1 MAGAPPNRPSHV
13 PMSASAYRPPP
24 VGGGRPSV
32 TGQPSISSA
41 PLGRAQPP
49 NRQTSSPQFS
59 SSANPFASSSSA
71 NSSNPSSSSGSHP
84 PPLFR
89 PSTTSIVRIG
99 PPLNQQYA
107 QRGPIMAAER
117 PIRSSSEEEL
127 KNRMAMN
134 SLTVQP
140 SSSRP
145 SLGAGAS
152 ASPRPIN
159 TSLLS
164 MYDSRSAQ
172 PHSAGVVINKT
183 SMNRSSSGTSL
194 STLTLQVTPSASP
207 VSGSAAAAYALSAG
221 LDASPAS
228 SSPLPGHSH
237 TVSSYPQSGS
247 SALVS
252 PFDDVDGDIP
262 TLVECY
268 ENQRYYPVVGWSS
281 RLLPTDRPNWSNDE
295 GTQAKQ
301 FTDFKCPPGWSWV
314 SDWRI
319 DKGAGSGADGSGDKD
334 GEGWSYTVEFT
345 REWKG
350 EAARGSRNLVRR
362 RRWVRKRQANTKTV
376 EQQRRSNQQLMP
388 TTASNLAANSLTVG
402 SSARSGTA
410 GGGLRAPLPINS
422 NSLTFNKAPVSS
434 AITRAAVTAPLSS
447 LYSMGPAMATEK
459 KRRTISAI
467 VKVVEYQRWYP
478 IGGWKDQLLPTDG
491 KPLWEDMK
499 ARPTLPKDRILAN
512 PKPRIKRQSST
523 TLSTQPTTSN
533 SAATSELNSSTSEL
547 NTSTTSTT
555 SAADEEDEPQWQW
568 LGEWQADVTPSTDKD
583 GWLYAI
589 DFRNARWVGR
599 KGIEH
604 CVRKRVWVREKEK
617 EEKRRDGRKVVEELF
632 GKLERWE
639 RDVAEEEQN
648 EDLIKLGS
656 AAW

>member
-1 MAGAPPNRPSHV
+1 
-13 PMSASAYRPPP
+13 
-24 VGGGRPSV
+24 
-32 TGQPSISSA
+32 
-41 PLGRAQPP
+41 
-49 NRQTSSPQFS
+49 
-59 SSANPFASSSSA
+59 
-71 NSSNPSSSSGSHP
+71 
-84 PPLFR
+84 
-89 PSTTSIVRIG
+89 
-99 PPLNQQYA
+99 
-107 QRGPIMAAER
+107 
-117 PIRSSSEEEL
+117 
-127 KNRMAMN
+127 MAMN
-134 SLTVQP
+134 SQTLQP
-140 SSSRP
+140 SSRP

-164 MYDSRSAQ
+164 MYDSRSVQ
-172 PHSAGVVINKT
+172 PHSAGVVVNKT
-183 SMNRSSSGTSL
+183 VLNRSSSGTTL
-194 STLTLQVTPSASP
+194 SALTLQATPSASP

-228 SSPLPGHSH
+228 SSPLPGHSQ
-237 TVSSYPQSGS
+237 TISSYPQSAS
-247 SALVS
+247 SAVVS
-252 PFDDVDGDIP
+252 PFEDVDGDIP

-281 RLLPTDRPNWSNDE
+281 RLLPTDRPSWSNDE

-319 DKGAGSGADGSGDKD
+319 DKGSGGGTEGGGEKD
-334 GEGWSYTVEFT
+334 GEGWSYAVEFT

-350 EAARGSRNLVRR
+350 EATRGTRNLVRR
-362 RRWVRKRQANTKTV
+362 RRWVRKRQGNNKTA

-388 TTASNLAANSLTVG
+388 TAASNLAGNSLTVG
-402 SSARSGTA
+402 SSARSGAMA

-434 AITRAAVTAPLSS
+434 AITRAAVTTPLSS
-447 LYSMGPAMATEK
+447 LYSMGPAVATEN
-459 KRRTISAI
+459 KRRTVTAL

-491 KPLWEDMK
+491 KPLWEDVK
-499 ARPTLPKDRILAN
+499 GKQSPPKDRISPN
-512 PKPRIKRQSST
+512 PKPTSKRQSST
-523 TLSTQPTTSN
+523 SSVTQASTSTP
-533 SAATSELNSSTSEL
+533 ELNTSASEL
-547 NTSTTSTT
+547 NTS
-555 SAADEEDEPQWQW
+555 AAAESEEEEEPQWQW
-568 LGEWQADVTPSTDKD
+568 LGEWQADITPSTDKE

-617 EEKRRDGRKVVEELF
+617 EEKKRDGRKVVEELF

-639 RDVAEEEQN
+639 KDVAEEERD
-648 EDLIKLGS
+648 EDAIKLGS

>member
-1 MAGAPPNRPSHV
+1 MNAQQ
-13 PMSASAYRPPP
+13 P
-24 VGGGRPSV
+24 VGRGYV
-32 TGQPSISSA
+32 
-41 PLGRAQPP
+41 
-49 NRQTSSPQFS
+49 
-59 SSANPFASSSSA
+59 
-71 NSSNPSSSSGSHP
+71 
-84 PPLFR
+84 
-89 PSTTSIVRIG
+89 IG
-99 PPLNQQYA
+99 
-107 QRGPIMAAER
+107 AER

-145 SLGAGAS
+145 PLSANPS

-159 TSLLS
+159 TSLMS
-164 MYDSRSAQ
+164 MYDSRSQ
-172 PHSAGVVINKT
+172 PHSAGIVMGGKT
-183 SMNRSSSGTSL
+183 TMNRSSSGTSL
-194 STLTLQVTPSASP
+194 STLTLQVTPSDSP
-207 VSGSAAAAYALSAG
+207 ASGSAAAAYALSAG

-237 TVSSYPQSGS
+237 TVSSYPQSAS
-247 SALVS
+247 SAFIS
-252 PFDDVDGDIP
+252 PLDDVDGDIP

-281 RLLPTDRPNWSNDE
+281 RLLPTDRPSWSNDE

-319 DKGAGSGADGSGDKD
+319 DKGSGSGSDGNGDKD
-334 GEGWSYTVEFT
+334 GEGWSYQVEFA

-350 EAARGSRNLVRR
+350 EAVRGTRNLVRR

-388 TTASNLAANSLTVG
+388 SAASNMANNSLTVG
-402 SSARSGTA
+402 SSARNGAMVS
-410 GGGLRAPLPINS
+410 GGLRAPLPINS

-434 AITRAAVTAPLSS
+434 AITRAAVTTPLSS
-447 LYSMGPAMATEK
+447 LYSMGPAMTIEK
-459 KRRTISAI
+459 KRRTVTAM

-491 KPLWEDMK
+491 KPLWEDTK
-499 ARPTLPKDRILAN
+499 GRPSLHKDRIPAH
-512 PKPRIKRQSST
+512 PKPRSSRLSSST
-523 TLSTQPTTSN
+523 NVTQQSTTSHT
-533 SAATSELNSSTSEL
+533 ASELDTSTSEL
-547 NTSTTSTT
+547 NTSTTSTAST
-555 SAADEEDEPQWQW
+555 AEEEDEPQWQW
-568 LGEWQADVTPSTDKD
+568 LGEWQADITPSTDKD

-617 EEKRRDGRKVVEELF
+617 EEKRRDARKVVDELLD
-632 GKLERWE
+632 KLERWE
-639 RDVAEEEQN
+639 RDVAEEERN

>member
-1 MAGAPPNRPSHV
+1 
-13 PMSASAYRPPP
+13 
-24 VGGGRPSV
+24 
-32 TGQPSISSA
+32 
-41 PLGRAQPP
+41 
-49 NRQTSSPQFS
+49 
-59 SSANPFASSSSA
+59 
-71 NSSNPSSSSGSHP
+71 
-84 PPLFR
+84 
-89 PSTTSIVRIG
+89 
-99 PPLNQQYA
+99 
-107 QRGPIMAAER
+107 
-117 PIRSSSEEEL
+117 
-127 KNRMAMN
+127 MAMN

-140 SSSRP
+140 QSRP

-164 MYDSRSAQ
+164 MYDSRGSQ
-172 PHSAGVVINKT
+172 PHSAGVVSKPPA
-183 SMNRSSSGTSL
+183 MNRSSSGTSL

-237 TVSSYPQSGS
+237 TVSSYSQSVS

-252 PFDDVDGDIP
+252 PFEDVNGDIP
-262 TLVECY
+262 SLVECY
-268 ENQRYYPVVGWSS
+268 ENQRYWPVVGWSS
-281 RLLPTDRPNWSNDE
+281 RLLPTDRPNWSNEE

-319 DKGAGSGADGSGDKD
+319 DKGSGSGSDGAGDED
-334 GEGWSYTVEFT
+334 GEGWSYAVEFT

-350 EAARGSRNLVRR
+350 EASRGARNLVRR
-362 RRWVRKRQANTKTV
+362 RRWVRKRQSNNKTA
-376 EQQRRSNQQLMP
+376 EQQRRNQSLMP
-388 TTASNLAANSLTVG
+388 SAASNMSANSLTVG
-402 SSARSGTA
+402 SSARNGATLGSGMQR
-410 GGGLRAPLPINS
+410 GPLPINS

-434 AITRAAVTAPLSS
+434 AITRAAVTTPLSS
-447 LYSMGPAMATEK
+447 LYSMGPTMAIEK
-459 KRRTISAI
+459 KRRTVSAI

-491 KPLWEDMK
+491 KSLWEDTQ
-499 ARPTLPKDRILAN
+499 ARPSLPKDRISPK
-512 PKPRIKRQSST
+512 PKPRIKRQSS
-523 TLSTQPTTSN
+523 STPATQASSTAHSTASDH
-533 SAATSELNSSTSEL
+533 SASTSEL
-547 NTSTTSTT
+547 NTSTTSQQ
-555 SAADEEDEPQWQW
+555 SVDEDEDEPQWQW
-568 LGEWQADVTPSTDKD
+568 LGEWQADITPSTDKD

-648 EDLIKLGS
+648 EDLIKLGA

>member
-1 MAGAPPNRPSHV
+1 
-13 PMSASAYRPPP
+13 MSAQSAARGA
-24 VGGGRPSV
+24 V
-32 TGQPSISSA
+32 
-41 PLGRAQPP
+41 LG
-49 NRQTSSPQFS
+49 
-59 SSANPFASSSSA
+59 
-71 NSSNPSSSSGSHP
+71 
-84 PPLFR
+84 
-89 PSTTSIVRIG
+89 
-99 PPLNQQYA
+99 
-107 QRGPIMAAER
+107 AER
-117 PIRSSSEEEL
+117 PIRSSSDEEL

-134 SLTVQP
+134 SFTVQP
-140 SSSRP
+140 SSRP

-164 MYDSRSAQ
+164 MYDSRSSQ
-172 PHSAGVVINKT
+172 PHSAGVVGNKT
-183 SMNRSSSGTSL
+183 TMNRSSSGTSL
-194 STLTLQVTPSASP
+194 STLTVQLTPSASP

-228 SSPLPGHSH
+228 SSPLLGHSH
-237 TVSSYPQSGS
+237 TVSSYPQSAS
-247 SALVS
+247 SAVAS

-281 RLLPTDRPNWSNDE
+281 RLLPTDRPSWSNDE

-319 DKGAGSGADGSGDKD
+319 DKGSGSGGSDGGSD
-334 GEGWSYTVEFT
+334 GEGWSYAVEFA

-350 EAARGSRNLVRR
+350 EAARGTRNLVRR
-362 RRWVRKRQANTKTV
+362 RRWVRKRQGNSKSV

-388 TTASNLAANSLTVG
+388 STASNMAANSLTVG
-402 SSARSGTA
+402 SSARSGGMGG

-434 AITRAAVTAPLSS
+434 AITRAAVTTPLSS
-447 LYSMGPAMATEK
+447 LYSMGPAMPTEK
-459 KRRTISAI
+459 KRRTVTAL

-499 ARPTLPKDRILAN
+499 SKPALPKDRISPN
-512 PKPRIKRQSST
+512 PNPRSNNKRQSSST
-523 TLSTQPTTSN
+523 TTTQSN
-533 SAATSELNSSTSEL
+533 SDL
-547 NTSTTSTT
+547 NTSVGSDVNT
-555 SAADEEDEPQWQW
+555 SASAQSEDEEEPQWQW
-568 LGEWQADVTPSTDKD
+568 LGEWVADVTPSTDKD

-617 EEKRRDGRKVVEELF
+617 EEKKRDGRKVVEELLS
-632 GKLERWE
+632 KLERWE

-648 EDLIKLGS
+648 EDLVKLKS